1 MLNSRST
8 LILQNLILHKKERG
22 LKELS
27 EELEVS
33 ERTIRYELE
42 KICELLSENSIDSIE
57 VSKGVIKISNFKA
70 LEEFL
75 KANYDKTTFSSE
87 ERELYILMLIL
98 FKRVINQV
106 QLSEELDISRST
118 IKLHLKELKET
129 LDKYH
134 LSLEICHKKG
144 LELVGKEEDIRQCLL
159 KFLTTIKNRKNI
171 FFKNILKEYLSVN
184 EEGIKLFLNYC
195 QKIMDRIISDE
206 AYQIIKNYLKIAIL
220 MVKAGHHIDRIKNEN
235 FLENTKE
242 YEAVKKGSTLL
253 EAHYDIELSK
263 VEYLKITDYFLGS
276 HTYNL
281 NYSYYENWVEMEIL
295 VKKLITEYNKRVD
308 VDISQD
314 ETLIDGLL
322 NHIKPTIYRIQNG
335 IELENSIYQEV
346 LESYPQLFDITSEV
360 LEDLEDFIDKKFTK
374 DEIAFITIHFKAAID
389 RNRVKSKNKKKV
401 LLVCGLGYGTSKLL
415 AQQIKEFYSLDIV
428 DIIPSHLLTKS
439 LEKNPVDY
447 IITTLDL
454 ENVGITQP
462 IIKVNPLLS
471 NEDMETLESFN
482 VPRRSK
488 KVLFSQV
495 LEVIEKN
502 TTIENKDNLLT
513 QLKELLDSTLVD
525 DISPKK
531 LTIFDLLEKKHIKE
545 DVLAS
550 SWQEAVQLAGEI
562 LEKNGYVTKKYT
574 ENMIEIIEKYG
585 GYIILA
591 PNMAFPH
598 ARNENDV
605 FKTAFSLIT
614 LKEPVLFPNDR
625 LVKTV
630 VAFAS
635 IDNKEHLDPF
645 VQLVEIAN
653 EKGFNIS
660 NFVKKF

>member
-8 LILQNLILHKKERG
+8 LILQNLILHKKEKS

-27 EELEVS
+27 EELGVS
-33 ERTIRYELE
+33 ERTVRYELE
-42 KICELLSENSIDSIE
+42 KISELLSENSLDNIE
-57 VSKGVIKISNFKA
+57 ISKGIVKILNFKS

-75 KANYDKTTFSSE
+75 KDSYDKTTFSSE

-118 IKLHLKELKET
+118 IKLHLKNLKET
-129 LDKYH
+129 LEKYH

-184 EEGIKLFLNYC
+184 EEGIKIFLNYC
-195 QKIMDRIISDE
+195 QKIMNRIISDE
-206 AYQIIKNYLKIAIL
+206 AYQIIKNYLKITIL
-220 MVKAGHHIDRIKNEN
+220 MVRAGHHIDKIKNEN

-242 YEAVKKGSTLL
+242 YEAIKKGSTLL
-253 EAHYDIELSK
+253 EAHYDIELSR

-295 VKKLITEYNKRVD
+295 IKKLITEFNRRVD

-360 LEDLEDFIDKKFTK
+360 LEGLEKFIEKKFTK

-389 RNRVKSKNKKKV
+389 RNRVRSKNKKRA

-415 AQQIKEFYSLDIV
+415 AQQIKELYSLDIV

-439 LEKNPVDY
+439 LEKNSIDY
-447 IITTLDL
+447 IVTTLDL
-454 ENVGITQP
+454 DSTDIIQP

-471 NEDMETLESFN
+471 NEDMEILESFN

-502 TTIENKDNLLT
+502 TTIIDKDNLLF

-531 LTIFDLLEKKHIKE
+531 LTIFDLLDRTYIKE
-545 DVLAS
+545 GVLVNT
-550 SWQEAVQLAGEI
+550 WQEAVQLAGEI
-562 LEKNGYVTKKYT
+562 LEKNGCITKKYT

-585 GYIILA
+585 SYIILA
-591 PNMAFPH
+591 PNIAFPH

-605 FKTAFSLIT
+605 FKTAFSLVT
-614 LKEPVLFPNDR
+614 LKKPVLFPNDK
-625 LVKTV
+625 LVQAV
-630 VAFAS
+630 VAFS
-635 IDNKEHLDPF
+635 SKDNKEHLTPF
-645 VQLVEIAN
+645 VQLVEITN
-653 EKGFNIS
+653 EKGFNIN

>member
-8 LILQNLILHKKERG
+8 LILQNLILYKKEKS

-42 KICELLSENSIDSIE
+42 KICELLLENSIDNLEI
-57 VSKGVIKISNFKA
+57 SKGVVKISNFNS

-75 KANYDKTTFSSE
+75 KNNYDKTTFSSE

-98 FKRVINQV
+98 FKRVINQT
-106 QLSEELDISRST
+106 QISEELEISRST
-118 IKLHLKELKET
+118 VKLHLKDLKTT

-184 EEGIKLFLNYC
+184 EDGIKLFLNYC

-206 AYQIIKNYLKIAIL
+206 AYHIIKNYLKITIL
-220 MVKAGHHIDRIKNEN
+220 MVKANHHIDRIKNET

-295 VKKLITEYNKRVD
+295 VKKLIKEFNKRVD
-308 VDISQD
+308 VEISQD
-314 ETLIDGLL
+314 EILIDGLL

-360 LEDLEDFIDKKFTK
+360 LESLENFIEKRFTK

-389 RNRVKSKNKKKV
+389 RNRVRSKNKKKV

-415 AQQIKEFYSLDIV
+415 AQQIKELYSLDIV

-439 LEKNPVDY
+439 LEKNTIDY

-454 ENVGITQP
+454 DDAFVTQP
-462 IIKVNPLLS
+462 IIKVNALLS
-471 NEDMETLESFN
+471 KEDMEILESFN
-482 VPRRSK
+482 VPKRSK

-495 LEVIEKN
+495 FEVIQKN
-502 TTIENKDNLLT
+502 TTINDKDNLLL

-531 LTIFDLLEKKHIKE
+531 LTIFDLLNKEYIKE
-545 DVLAS
+545 NVLVN
-550 SWQEAVQLAGEI
+550 SWQEAVQIAGDI
-562 LEKNGYVTKKYT
+562 LERNGCVTKKYT
-574 ENMIEIIEKYG
+574 QSMIEIIEKYG

-591 PNMAFPH
+591 PNTAFPH
-598 ARNENDV
+598 ARNEDDV
-605 FKTAFSLIT
+605 FKTAFSLVT
-614 LKEPVLFPNDR
+614 LKKPILFPNDK
-625 LVKTV
+625 LVQTI

-635 IDNKEHLDPF
+635 KDNKEHLDPF
-645 VQLVEIAN
+645 VQLVEITN
-653 EKGFNIS
+653 EKDFNIHK
-660 NFVKKF
+660 FVKSF